1 MKKTL
6 ILTALAVALVSTVAL
21 AVDAY
26 SVRQVRDPR
35 ALATKLTADF
45 TSVVST
51 SDAAR
56 VTALE
61 ATAVTNATAATAIT
75 PQAGATVTATA
86 VVTPQAGATVTA
98 TAVFTPVGYVPQF
111 IMADGT
117 TNTVSFPT
125 NGTIV
130 VTVANG
136 AGLLTNATAAVTVAN
151 GAGLLTN
158 ATAVTTMTLQRN

>member
-1 MKKTL
+1 MKKIM

-21 AVDAY
+21 AVDSY
-26 SVRQVRDPR
+26 RVDQVRDPR
-35 ALATKLTADF
+35 VLASRLTADF

-61 ATAVTNATAATAIT
+61 ATAVTNATAATVIT
-75 PQAGATVTATA
+75 PKPGATVTATA
-86 VVTPQAGATVTA
+86 VVTPLT
-98 TAVFTPVGYVPQF
+98 FVPAF

-117 TNTVSFPT
+117 TNTT
-125 NGTIV
+125 AI
-130 VTVANG
+130 A
-136 AGLLTNATAAVTVAN
+136 TNATVAITIVG

>member
-6 ILTALAVALVSTVAL
+6 IFTALAVALVSTVAP
-21 AVDAY
+21 AVDSY
-26 SVRQVRDPR
+26 TVRDVRDPR
-35 ALATKLTADF
+35 VLATKLTADF

-61 ATAVTNATAATAIT
+61 ATAVTNATAATVIT
-75 PQAGATVTATA
+75 PKPGATVTATA
-86 VVTPQAGATVTA
+86 VNTPQTATITVTLTPQTVAVTNAAGTVSAVWTNA
-98 TAVFTPVGYVPQF
+98 TASFAG
-111 IMADGT
+111 M
-117 TNTVSFPT
+117 TNAS
-125 NGTIV
+125 IV

-136 AGLLTNATAAVTVAN
+136 AGH
-151 GAGLLTN
+151 LTN